1 MSVYDI
7 NSKPTNP
14 DSLSFFGY
22 WYLQYCLTTG
32 LYMLEPWER
41 KLFNSIAGLLIT
53 FLCAIC
59 VPIALSLF

>member
-14 DSLSFFGY
+14 ESLGFFSY
-22 WYLQYCLTTG
+22 WYLQWCLTTG

-41 KLFNSIAGLLIT
+41 KLFNTLAGLLVT
-53 FLCAIC
+53 FICFIC
-59 VPIALSLF
+59 VPFLLSVF